1 MDAML
6 TPAPSGEEQP
16 QPTPPQPRRRSLW
29 RNRDYMLL
37 WSGQTVSSVGT
48 QVSQLAFPLLVL
60 ALTGSPAQ
68 AGIAGALRALP
79 YVFFSLPVG
88 ALIDRWDRKR
98 VMILC
103 DIGRAL
109 ALGSIPVAM
118 AFSQLT
124 VVQLFA
130 VALVEGTLFV
140 FFNLAEVACLPRV
153 VTKEQLPAATAT
165 NSATEGTSALVGPSL
180 GGALFAFSSMLPF
193 VVDAISYAA
202 SFLSL
207 FFIRTRFQ
215 GERTAQ
221 RRNLWT
227 EIGEGIAW
235 LWHQPLIRY
244 IAFLTGGYN
253 FISAGT
259 PLILIVLATQQRAS
273 PTLIGLIFTIG
284 GIGGIIGA
292 FIAAPLQKRLSF
304 AQVIVGITWISALT
318 FPLYAV
324 APNPIVLG
332 VITAVAY
339 TLGPI
344 YNVVQFSHRLS
355 LIPDAL
361 QGRVNSV
368 FRLLAFGFQPLGA
381 LLTGIMLQ
389 TLQPVPTVLLLSVVF
404 LALAIS
410 ASLNQHVRHAQSSA
424 RASTAA

>member
-1 MDAML
+1 MGSTL
-6 TPAPSGEEQP
+6 TSAQPGQEPSP
-16 QPTPPQPRRRSLW
+16 PTPPQSRRRSLW

-60 ALTGSPAQ
+60 ALTRSPAQ

-79 YVFFSLPVG
+79 YIIFSLPVG
-88 ALIDRWDRKR
+88 ALIDRWDRKL

-109 ALGSIPVAM
+109 ALASIPIAM
-118 AFSQLT
+118 AFNRLT
-124 VVQLFA
+124 IVQLFA

-153 VTKEQLPAATAT
+153 VAKEQLPAATAT

-180 GGALFAFSSMLPF
+180 GGALFAFSNTLPF
-193 VVDAISYAA
+193 VADAISYAA
-202 SFLSL
+202 SFISL
-207 FFIRTRFQ
+207 LFIRTRFQ

-221 RRNLWT
+221 RRNLWA

-259 PLILIVLATQQRAS
+259 GLILIVLAQHQEAS

-304 AQVIVGITWISALT
+304 AQVIVGTTWISALA
-318 FPLYAV
+318 FPLYAI

-332 VITAVAY
+332 VITAVSF
-339 TLGPI
+339 TLSPI

-355 LIPDAL
+355 LIPDEL

-368 FRLLAFGFQPLGA
+368 FRLLAFGFQPLGS
-381 LLTGIMLQ
+381 LLTGILLQ
-389 TLQPVPTVLLLSVVF
+389 TIMPVPTVLALSVVF

-410 ASLNQHVRHAQSSA
+410 AALNKHVRHAQSGV